1 MTAVDRDRRVGIAAV
16 AALLGHALVL
26 AIAAS
31 LPGRGGD
38 WQRSLAHADSAPQLE
53 IEITIDAAPPT
64 SDSEPLEV
72 AAATPDRRAPVAA
85 RAAEP
90 APAIESAPALEPAP
104 EPALEPAPPS
114 TSEPGPR
121 RLTLAEL
128 GIGQPPPVRLV
139 DPERPA
145 TRRRALAKRVDQMLS
160 AGLAQRDFE
169 RGRGAHGAVVSAL
182 EQAAFSARTPERG
195 SALFVARI
203 ERGRVAIHV
212 LEATRDLA
220 SWREAAERAM
230 RALRGKKLR
239 LPAGARGV
247 EVTIR
252 VTSNVE
258 LPSGADPGLEVR
270 ALGIPL
276 QKGEGKKSARLEI
289 LSPRLDVGTTKV
301 PNPGGGDPIE
311 LPTVELGLDV
321 LALLGDPADIGA
333 TPRRMVHAR
342 VEKQTIVPEDG
353 DAVTRTSR

>member
-1 MTAVDRDRRVGIAAV
+1 MPSMTPGERLGWLAAISC
-16 AALLGHALVL
+16 HALVL
-26 AIAAS
+26 AAGAS
-31 LPGRGGD
+31 LPPDRAGS
-38 WQRSLAHADSAPQLE
+38 WQRSVVRPDPTSPVE
-53 IEITIDAAPPT
+53 IEITIDAAPPSE
-64 SDSEPLEV
+64 SDPLEV
-72 AAATPDRRAPVAA
+72 ASSTPARRALASVRSPE
-85 RAAEP
+85 R
-90 APAIESAPALEPAP
+90 APAIEPGPETALEPELGPEAPLTP
-104 EPALEPAPPS
+104 EPA
-114 TSEPGPR
+114 PR

-128 GIGQPPPVRLV
+128 GIGQPAPVRLV

-145 TRRRALAKRVDQMLS
+145 PRRRALARRVDQMLS
-160 AGLAQRDFE
+160 GGLAQRDFE

-182 EQAAFSARTPERG
+182 ERAAFSSRTPERG

-212 LEATRDLA
+212 LEATRDLE
-220 SWREAAERAM
+220 SWREAAAVAV

-289 LSPRLDVGTTKV
+289 LTPRIDVGTTTI

-311 LPTVELGLDV
+311 LPSVELGLDV
-321 LALLGDPADIGA
+321 LALLGDPSDIGA

-342 VEKQTIVPEDG
+342 VEKQTIVPEDREEAG
-353 DAVTRTSR
+353 TRTPR